1 MRTPSSVLYRYVR
14 ELEEMARERQD
25 RMREEQ
31 EREDKY
37 WHSVHDADAMNELLY
52 EIATSNGGTEDLAQ
66 YLAAVMRAPKEC
78 HKRAIDDLRQM
89 LLRWAA
95 RIDGEV

>member
-1 MRTPSSVLYRYVR
+1 MKTPSSVLYRYVR

-25 RMREEQ
+25 RMRAEQ

-37 WHSVHDADAMNELLY
+37 WHAVHDADELNQLIYDIAM
-52 EIATSNGGTEDLAQ
+52 SQGGTEDLAQ
-66 YLAAVMRAPKEC
+66 YLSAVMRAPKEC
-78 HKRAIDDLRQM
+78 HVKAVDDLRHA

>member
-1 MRTPSSVLYRYVR
+1 MKTPSSVLYRYVR
-14 ELEEMARERQD
+14 ESEEMARERQD

-37 WHSVHDADAMNELLY
+37 WHAVHDADALNELLY
-52 EIATSNGGTEDLAQ
+52 EIAMSNCGTEDLAQ

-78 HKRAIDDLRQM
+78 HAKAVEDLRQM

-95 RIDGEV
+95 RIDGDV